1 LHHQNQI
8 NSPSFAKNFVFFSK
22 NCFDRRRRAVPVR
35 RLAMDSPARASASA
49 MTADAVP
56 MASTEAFPIVA
67 RANECDDE
75 FDDDD
80 DDEEDEDYV
89 LGNLDASDLEDD
101 SDDED
106 EDEDE
111 DDHDVSVARSQP
123 EREDIEDSDSDSLSL
138 EDEDFAAIVGAA
150 VPETPRKRRVRG
162 YGDVGAA
169 STVTSART
177 DEGDPFAGDGA
188 GVRERRSAFSSFLM
202 DDDSR
207 GCGSLVNSP
216 ATRAAGAAADMMMFA
231 GLFDDD
237 EEEMV
242 NAIARRTRAR
252 TGTIEDTELA
262 ELELALPDTEPE
274 FDWLDEGAEYDR
286 FLTELNDPNVNA
298 REFAQE
304 GEGALGTLDDDDDD
318 DDDYVDENPKAA
330 EYEYRLREERR
341 AAVRHAGTS
350 APPSVVR
357 RSDRHPA
364 PGRPTANTLN
374 LRQLKRKM
382 EEERRV
388 AMARAAR
395 FEEAAKAFTPAQI
408 TQLNKQMHQHTQLL
422 FQTYSMCASDAR
434 RVKVTKSIFV
444 LLTTL
449 QRAGSMQYHRK
460 RVLAKHKSHD
470 GRLFACANEDDP
482 DTCWYG
488 CKPRKGVF
496 TVMDCKPLRCAYN
509 FVTEINAVGFTEP
522 PLVWRDPKDIYE
534 STTTPQETRQLLSA
548 ANSYDHVR
556 MDDLFR
562 ERPKSWAEIVGSI
575 SSLPRNAV
583 KVKTLLK
590 TAVESY
596 AWRPV
601 PRAVYEVTAKFL
613 QKISPDPSLL
623 VRALSTSERASFT
636 PAEDGLIAVGI
647 RHYGDD
653 YGVISRQLLLPWD
666 KKDVAKRARA
676 LLTKKYHESTEA
688 GRAARAAYEHAHR
701 PLDENEIEVIQRM
714 SAELNLSKPIESS
727 YCEVKPFWERACARL
742 RDRIPKCVYKLW
754 RALHRP
760 GSDARTGA
768 PRVAS
773 RAKTKTTTNGATA
786 PRNAAAT
793 NDHGFERETVEDS
806 ESDEEA
812 YERDELSDSDCDAPA
827 APASAVTTAGIASK
841 RVTTGAFT
849 KEQDS
854 AIIACAA
861 FGEDFVSLLKPG
873 APCERRSIDAVLVRY
888 NQLKAARAANGGAAA
903 TTA

>member
-1 LHHQNQI
+1 
-8 NSPSFAKNFVFFSK
+8 
-22 NCFDRRRRAVPVR
+22 
-35 RLAMDSPARASASA
+35 MDSPARASA
-49 MTADAVP
+49 DARGTN
-56 MASTEAFPIVA
+56 ASPVASRSRTVPIVA
-67 RANECDDE
+67 RANV
-75 FDDDD
+75 DDDD
-80 DDEEDEDYV
+80 DGDEDDDDEDDEDYV
-89 LGNLDASDLEDD
+89 LGNLDASDLEDY
-101 SDDED
+101 SDED
-106 EDEDE
+106 EDEDAR
-111 DDHDVSVARSQP
+111 DDVSVAPSRP

-138 EDEDFAAIVGAA
+138 EDEDFAAIGGAA
-150 VPETPRKRRVRG
+150 AAETPRKRRVRG
-162 YGDVGAA
+162 YGDAGAA
-169 STVTSART
+169 SMVTSARM
-177 DEGDPFAGDGA
+177 DEDDPFAGDGA
-188 GVRERRSAFSSFLM
+188 GVRGRRRAFSSFLM

-207 GCGSLVNSP
+207 GGDSLVNSP
-216 ATRAAGAAADMMMFA
+216 AKRAAGAAADMMMFA

-252 TGTIEDTELA
+252 TGTIEETELA
-262 ELELALPDTEPE
+262 ELELALPDVEPE

-286 FLTELNDPNVNA
+286 FLTELNDPNVNV
-298 REFAQE
+298 RELAQE
-304 GEGALGTLDDDDDD
+304 GEDVLGTLDDDDDDD

-341 AAVRHAGTS
+341 AAVRNAGTS

-364 PGRPTANTLN
+364 PGRSTAKTLN

-388 AMARAAR
+388 ATARAAR
-395 FEEAAKAFTPAQI
+395 FKEAAKAFTPAQI

-434 RVKVTKSIFV
+434 RVSVTKSIFV

-449 QRAGSMQYHRK
+449 QRAGSMQYHRT

-470 GRLFACANEDDP
+470 GRLFACASEDDP
-482 DTCWYG
+482 DACWYG

-509 FVTEINAVGFTEP
+509 FVTEVNAVGFIDE
-522 PLVWRDPKDIYE
+522 PLVWRDPKEIYE
-534 STTTPQETRQLLSA
+534 STKTPYETRQLLSA

-556 MDDLFR
+556 VDDLFR
-562 ERPKSWAEIVGSI
+562 ERPKSWDAIVHTI
-575 SSLPRNAV
+575 SGLPRNVA
-583 KVKTLLK
+583 KAKGLLK
-590 TAVESY
+590 TAVESH

-601 PRAVYEVTAKFL
+601 SRAVYEVTAKFL
-613 QKISPDPSLL
+613 RKISPDPSLL
-623 VRALSTSERASFT
+623 VRALSTSERSSFT

-653 YGVISRQLLLPWD
+653 YAVIAKQLLLAWD
-666 KKDVAKRARA
+666 KKDITKRARR
-676 LLTKKYHESTEA
+676 LLTKKYHESTAA
-688 GRAARAAYEHAHR
+688 GRAARAAYDHAHR

-727 YCEVKPFWERACARL
+727 YCEVKPFWERASARL

-754 RALHRP
+754 RALNRP
-760 GSDARTGA
+760 GSGARTGA

-773 RAKTKTTTNGATA
+773 RAKKTTNRASAQKNTA
-786 PRNAAAT
+786 LASN
-793 NDHGFERETVEDS
+793 NHDFERETVEDS

-827 APASAVTTAGIASK
+827 APIAAVANAGIASK
-841 RVTTGAFT
+841 RVTAFT